1 MFTQHTPDVFLE
13 QHCGAIGKNYS
24 SGNLMLRC
32 YSGIKPTER
41 GKVMNE
47 QMEAVKAGIEVN
59 PSGGMAIT
67 GDAIGAYR
75 LMALIQA
82 YALEINTGMK
92 AMRNPLS
99 WVAQGYGVTARSKK
113 KALRELLVV
122 WENTYGEPLEIASVV
137 KALAK

>member
-1 MFTQHTPDVFLE
+1 MYGIPA
-13 QHCGAIGKNYS
+13 CGILV
-24 SGNLMLRC
+24 SGC
-32 YSGIKPTER
+32 YAGIKPTER

-47 QMEAVKAGIEVN
+47 QMEAVKAGLQVN
-59 PSGGMAIT
+59 PSGGMVIT

-75 LMALIQA
+75 LTALIQA

-92 AMRNPLS
+92 ASRGSLS

-122 WENTYGEPLEIASVV
+122 WENTYGEPLEIASVA